1 MAKKSVLPQDLDL
14 DGIIAAP
21 GAAPRPAFL
30 HEQAEPAPAPTP
42 APAPPGGLKERAT
55 ATTLYLMPADHRRLR
70 KLAIDR
76 DVSMQTLILDAI
88 DLLME
93 REGEGPVER
102 WETRRKRESAGLCAV
117 MRPYSD

>member
-1 MAKKSVLPQDLDL
+1 MAKKPVLPQDLDL
-14 DGIIAAP
+14 DDVITAP
-21 GAAPRPAFL
+21 GAAVRPAFL
-30 HEQAEPAPAPTP
+30 HEQTEPAPASLPT
-42 APAPPGGLKERAT
+42 AAPGGLKERAT

-93 REGEGPVER
+93 REGQGAVER
-102 WETRRKRESAGLCAV
+102 WETRRKR
-117 MRPYSD
+117 